1 MVIFLIWEITLLKS
15 VTVLAD
21 KYMFATTERFTGFQK
36 NITSVIF
43 IYFKPS
49 PHTFVLIHIRLS
61 KIFTKMST

>member
-1 MVIFLIWEITLLKS
+1 MRFFFIWEITLLKS

-21 KYMFATTERFTGFQK
+21 KYMFATTERLTGFQK

-43 IYFKPS
+43 LS
-49 PHTFVLIHIRLS
+49 TLTPHTLVLIHIRLS